1 MRKHLILITYFASL
15 NLTGCVYRIDVQQG
29 NVVTQKQVNQ
39 LRPGMTLNQ
48 VRYILGTPLLKH
60 PFQPKRWDYLYS
72 FQTAG
77 GARQV
82 QRLTL
87 VFDGDDHLSGLRG
100 DFRPHPEA
108 GLQAPEVTTIE
119 VPARKIE
126 TGIFE
131 MIGDLLRNLFR

>member
-15 NLTGCVYRIDVQQG
+15 NLTGCVYRIDIQQG
-29 NVVTQKQVNQ
+29 NIITQKQVNQ

-48 VRYILGTPLLKH
+48 VRYILGTPLLI
-60 PFQPKRWDYLYS
+60 QPKRWDYLYS
-72 FQTAG
+72 LQKAG

-82 QRLTL
+82 QHLTL

-100 DFRPHPEA
+100 DFRPHPES
-108 GLQAPEVTTIE
+108 GLQAPEVTTVE

-126 TGIFE
+126 KGLFE
-131 MIGDLLRNLFR
+131 MIGDLLRNLFS